1 MKKKVKEAAKKVVK
15 AKKSIATGLKKANK
29 MDTGKVKSQN
39 GLKSIKEPC

>member
-1 MKKKVKEAAKKVVK
+1 MKKKAKPAVKA
-15 AKKSIATGLKKANK
+15 AKKSINAGLKKANK

>member
-1 MKKKVKEAAKKVVK
+1 MKKKAKPAVK
-15 AKKSIATGLKKANK
+15 AKKSINSGLKKANK